1 MCRGLQRRRTL
12 HLHAAVGPIVAH
24 HREHRL
30 GPLLQPLRHQPA
42 HGWVDDEH
50 HADQL
55 REILR
60 AAAAAL
66 RAALALG
73 RFLAEVWVREP
84 ERLLVPTREQ
94 PRALEEAARLE
105 REKRAVR
112 IARGGI
118 ARRIARV
125 YREVV
130 VESGPAAHAADEE
143 EQAAARRE
151 EPAREEEDAA
161 EGAVQRR

>member
-1 MCRGLQRRRTL
+1 MRRARRR
-12 HLHAAVGPIVAH
+12 
-24 HREHRL
+24 
-30 GPLLQPLRHQPA
+30 PA
-42 HGWVDDEH
+42 HRWVDDEH
-50 HADQL
+50 HADEL
-55 REILR
+55 REVLR

-73 RFLAEVWVREP
+73 RLLAEVRVREP
-84 ERLLVPTREQ
+84 QRLFVATREQ

-105 REKRAVR
+105 GEWPSELRA
-112 IARGGI
+112 AELRG
-118 ARRIARV
+118 RIARV

-130 VESGPAAHAADEE
+130 VEGGPAAHAADEE